1 MEEAMS
7 KVLVVE
13 DEADIRELLAD
24 TLADAGYQVVQAT
37 DGGEGLTCAL
47 TKNPDV
53 VLLDVMMPVLDGF
66 QVLEQLKGN
75 AGTSKLPV
83 IMVSARGQEAEVQK
97 ALQAGAFAYIIKPW
111 LANEVEAK
119 VREALHSSPAQ
130 AGL

>member
-1 MEEAMS
+1 MS